1 MADPTDLP
9 MGQSVRGVSWPLRQR
24 LAWSL
29 PAILLLALAF
39 GLQGRPPQ
47 RDLFLAINH
56 WAAAYP
62 AGVWSFL
69 TLLGEADIL
78 FVLLSPL
85 LVWRP
90 QAMMAVLAAVP
101 VGGLFSVVFKRLYEA
116 PRPAAVL
123 DVAQFQVIG
132 PLLHN
137 VSFPSGHTISAFAG
151 AGAVLAT
158 LVVRMSP
165 PSTARPSHAGSFN
178 FGSLVVFV
186 GVVGL
191 AMAIGLS
198 RVAVGAHWPV
208 DVLAGASGGWLAG
221 LSGAWVA
228 GRFPALW
235 QSLRNQRVLGGS
247 LCATGLWLLWHP
259 TEFSQGVLAVWL
271 AAGFGVLTVIVQL
284 KRPEVPVNIQ

>member
-1 MADPTDLP
+1 M
-9 MGQSVRGVSWPLRQR
+9 RWPLQR
-24 LAWSL
+24 WLAWGL
-29 PAILLLALAF
+29 PAIALLVLAF
-39 GLQGRPPQ
+39 WLQTLPPQ
-47 RDLFLAINH
+47 RDLFLTLNR
-56 WAAAYP
+56 WAAHYP
-62 AGVWSFL
+62 AGLWSFL

-85 LVWRP
+85 LLWRP
-90 QAMMAVLAAVP
+90 QAMMAVVAAVP
-101 VGGLFSVVFKRLYEA
+101 VGGVFSVVFKRLYDA

-137 VSFPSGHTISAFAG
+137 VSFPSGHTISAFAC
-151 AGAVLAT
+151 AAAVLAT
-158 LVVRMSP
+158 LITRATLASKP
-165 PSTARPSHAGSFN
+165 RLADAGTFSIFAVM
-178 FGSLVVFV
+178 GFV
-186 GVVGL
+186 AAFCL

-228 GRFPALW
+228 GRYPAVW
-235 QSLRNQRVLGGS
+235 QSVRNQRVLGGL

-259 TEFSQGVLAVWL
+259 PDFPLGVLAVWM
-271 AAGFGVLTVIVQL
+271 AAGFGVLTVVLQL
-284 KRPEVPVNIQ
+284 KKPVVPVSIE